1 MVTTTRPLVP
11 APLLRGVPL
20 GGGKTSVMGVLNVT
34 PDSFSDGGL
43 WLDPVVA
50 VDHGL
55 KMMDEGALIIDIGGE
70 STRPGA
76 RRVSVEEEW
85 ERVGPVVTALARRGI
100 TTSIDTVN
108 SEVARRAVEEG
119 ADLINDV
126 SGGVHDPQMT
136 RVAAG
141 SGLPMVIQ
149 HWRGF
154 PAQKDLNLDY
164 VEVVGDVLDE
174 IDVQLRFALENGLRR
189 SQMIVD
195 PGLGFAKKPEDSWSV
210 VRSLESLTALGLPV
224 LVGASRKRFVASRYP
239 DDIEGGTLEV
249 TKRCVEA
256 GAWAV
261 RVHDVAGHV
270 RLIDELS

>member
-1 MVTTTRPLVP
+1 MFTTTKPPVP

-43 WLDPVVA
+43 WLDPLMA

-55 KMMDEGALIIDIGGE
+55 RMMDEGAIIIDVGGE

-85 ERVGPVVTALARRGI
+85 ERVGPVVAALARRDI

-108 SEVARRAVEEG
+108 SEVARRAIEEG

-136 RVAAG
+136 RVAAEA
-141 SGLPMVIQ
+141 GLPMVIQ

-154 PAQKDLNLDY
+154 PSQKDLNQDY
-164 VEVVGDVLDE
+164 IEVVGDVLE
-174 IDVQLRFALENGLRR
+174 EVEGQLRLALENGLRQ
-189 SQMIVD
+189 SQMIID
-195 PGLGFAKKPEDSWSV
+195 PGLGFAKKPEDSWGV
-210 VRSLESLTALGLPV
+210 VYSLSSLTARGLPV
-224 LVGASRKRFVASRYP
+224 LVGASRKRFVVSRYP
-239 DDIEGGTLEV
+239 DDVEGGTLEV

-256 GAWAV
+256 GVWAV
-261 RVHDVAGHV
+261 RVHHVAGHV